1 MKKIVSLVLALLM
14 MLALLPVQVLAV
26 GTGAAAQEEMDAQ
39 RVGGT
44 YTVTFDTAGGSEIQ
58 PQVVSGTPAAKPE
71 DPTREGYA
79 FRGWYQGDTKYTFE
93 EIVTENITLT
103 AKWWPKEPP
112 LVYISA
118 HQKGAGFFVWN
129 GFGKGSK
136 NVYSNVP
143 LTVTLGGFDFVTG
156 EAPDMAWLL
165 TREELTEDQMGGIL
179 FESYSGPITLSEE
192 EDSGFLYAMYLD
204 AFLRVWFVRTNR
216 LIIDKTAP
224 VVSGVTDG
232 GIYCGA
238 RTVTVR
244 EENLDGI
251 YVNGRP
257 VAADA
262 NGQFTIYPAAERQ
275 TIAAHDKA
283 GNVTA
288 LTVTVYDSARR
299 SAQNGAA
306 ASGSANEV
314 SGGITSAKTGD
325 NSSIRLWSVTVCVSL
340 AAAAAVGYRRRRG

>member
-118 HQKGAGFFVWN
+118 HQEGSRFLCLEWIRQRLEGCVQQCTADCDAG
-129 GFGKGSK
+129 
-136 NVYSNVP
+136 
-143 LTVTLGGFDFVTG
+143 
-156 EAPDMAWLL
+156 
-165 TREELTEDQMGGIL
+165 
-179 FESYSGPITLSEE
+179 
-192 EDSGFLYAMYLD
+192 
-204 AFLRVWFVRTNR
+204 R
-216 LIIDKTAP
+216 L
-224 VVSGVTDG
+224 
-232 GIYCGA
+232 
-238 RTVTVR
+238 
-244 EENLDGI
+244 
-251 YVNGRP
+251 
-257 VAADA
+257 
-262 NGQFTIYPAAERQ
+262 
-275 TIAAHDKA
+275 
-283 GNVTA
+283 
-288 LTVTVYDSARR
+288 
-299 SAQNGAA
+299 
-306 ASGSANEV
+306 
-314 SGGITSAKTGD
+314 
-325 NSSIRLWSVTVCVSL
+325 
-340 AAAAAVGYRRRRG
+340 